1 MTTPTRRL
9 SVGVTPMENRADVV
23 LHLAIQADALGY
35 ESFSVAEGWGH
46 DAGVLLAAIAARTER
61 IGLAT
66 GVLNVWG
73 RSPAAIAMLAGSL
86 DTVSGGRFALGL
98 GAGSPQL
105 AEGLHDQ
112 RFTAPVAR
120 LGSVTREV
128 RALLAGERMTPTLA
142 GGQRPL
148 RLAVD
153 PHPGIP
159 VHLAALGPRSVR
171 LAGELADA
179 WCPFFLPRSGLADGV
194 KQLQEGAI
202 AADRPLPTVR
212 PGLPV
217 AVAADPEVAREV
229 AAWWVVTYLTGMGPL
244 YAGTLRR
251 LGLGAAVD
259 AVVAANP
266 TPRSPVLP
274 AEAQVLVD
282 EVLVAGDAASARAAV
297 EGWADAGAG
306 VPGIVLPPGRPVA
319 ELEYALEV
327 LRP

>member
-1 MTTPTRRL
+1 MDTAPRRL

-23 LHLAIQADALGY
+23 LHLAGRAEALGY
-35 ESFSVAEGWGH
+35 DSFSVAEGWAH
-46 DAGVLLAAIAARTER
+46 DAAVLLATIAARTER
-61 IGLAT
+61 IRLAT

-73 RSPAAIAMLAGSL
+73 RSPAGIAMLAGSL
-86 DTVSGGRFALGL
+86 AEVSGGRFTLGL

-112 RFTAPVAR
+112 RFEAPVTR

-128 RALLAGERMTPTLA
+128 RSLLAGGRVTPTLA

-148 RLAVD
+148 RLAVP
-153 PHPGIP
+153 PHAEVP

-171 LAGELADA
+171 LAGELADG

-194 KQLQEGAI
+194 KQLQAGAMP
-202 AADRPLPTVR
+202 ADRPLPAVL

-217 AVAADPEVAREV
+217 AVAADPATAEQV

-274 AEAQVLVD
+274 PEARVLVD
-282 EVLVAGDAASARAAV
+282 EVLVAGDAATARAAV
-297 EGWADAGAG
+297 QGWADAGAD
-306 VPGIVLPPGRPVA
+306 VPGIVLPPGRPVE
-319 ELEYALEV
+319 ELEYVLEA

>member
-1 MTTPTRRL
+1 MTTAPRRR

-23 LHLAIQADALGY
+23 LHLAGRAEELGY

-46 DAGVLLAAIAARTER
+46 DAAVLLATIAARTER

-73 RSPAAIAMLAGSL
+73 RSPAGIAMLAGSL
-86 DTVSGGRFALGL
+86 AEASGGRFALGL

-105 AEGLHDQ
+105 AEGLHGQ
-112 RFTAPVAR
+112 RFEAPVAR
-120 LGSVTREV
+120 LGSVTRQV
-128 RALLAGERMTPTLA
+128 RSLLAGGRVTPTVP

-148 RLAVD
+148 RLAVP
-153 PHPGIP
+153 PHPEVP
-159 VHLAALGPRSVR
+159 VHLAGLGPRSVR

-194 KQLQEGAI
+194 KQVQEGAI
-202 AADRPLPTVR
+202 AADRPLPSVR

-217 AVAADPEVAREV
+217 AVAADPAVAEAV

-266 TPRSPVLP
+266 APRSPVLP
-274 AEAQVLVD
+274 PEARVLVD
-282 EVLVAGDAASARAAV
+282 EVLVAGDAAAARSAVDAWTA
-297 EGWADAGAG
+297 AGAD
-306 VPGIVLPPGRPVA
+306 VPGIVLPPGRPVE